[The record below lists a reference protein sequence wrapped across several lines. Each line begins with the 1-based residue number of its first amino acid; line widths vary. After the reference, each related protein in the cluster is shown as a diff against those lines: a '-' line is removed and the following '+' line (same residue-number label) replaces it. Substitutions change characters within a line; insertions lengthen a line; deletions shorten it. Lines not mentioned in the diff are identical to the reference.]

1 MKVVLLVEWDNAKDE
16 SRYKKYA
23 EQSREP
29 IPEWWNKLT
38 DETNVKTSGWVDN
51 TGHIIQWLEF
61 ENMEDLAKM
70 WNSEEWQNRWTKW
83 NWLVDNLSFRF
94 LRPALGVP
102 EL

>member
-16 SRYKKYA
+16 SRYKEYA
-23 EQSREP
+23 KRSREP
-29 IPEWWNKLT
+29 PEWWNKLV
-38 DETNVKTSGWVDN
+38 EESNVKVSNWVDN
-51 TGHIIQWLEF
+51 TGHIINWLEF
-61 ENMEDLAKM
+61 ENMEALAKV
-70 WNSEEWQNRWTKW
+70 WDSEDWQNRWTKW